1 MRTWLSSLA
10 LLVGLVLALAGP
22 ATGAPHNQ
30 RDLIAE
36 ADVAAPESK
45 MIDFENLTESERE
58 EFTRENI
65 NITALKIQQRVLR
78 EKQNLNRTSGGPLA
92 ITATSTDRDLSD
104 RVKTRKEY
112 ANQIIH
118 NIMHNIESNIMRN
131 DSAGQL
137 GATHEMAFSAVCE
150 LPKNTNMSQ
159 WNEDNTWNLYFRL
172 APNKQYSSVNSAILR
187 LYMNGINSTGTRNQ
201 RGESDNCK
209 NPAEQMIR
217 ITASVYYRKNRK
229 DNPSPERKKRICSSI
244 TITQSYRGWISMDTL
259 LAVKLWDK
267 PNRNFGIAIDV
278 EDQEDRPLRAS
289 DFFQP
294 PDCSMASKTNATTAL
309 PWNFFRK
316 SLAWTADEMDN
327 VPHQPRIDIAI
338 HKPMHHNHRMYRT
351 KHHYGYNV
359 RYHPYNG
366 STTGSYSSNSY
377 EQEQDVESRAERSSI
392 NGGTAGMIISANQQ
406 PHHHQHHHHHH
417 ANHHKHQ
424 QQQHQQHHFQHQQHP
439 IEVKLSQ
446 KRRRHLSHRSMNA
459 SAQTPISS
467 SVESEENQSVSS
479 SSAYDSTASGSIEDR
494 QL

>member
-1 MRTWLSSLA
+1 
-10 LLVGLVLALAGP
+10 
-22 ATGAPHNQ
+22 
-30 RDLIAE
+30 
-36 ADVAAPESK
+36 
-45 MIDFENLTESERE
+45 
-58 EFTRENI
+58 
-65 NITALKIQQRVLR
+65 
-78 EKQNLNRTSGGPLA
+78 
-92 ITATSTDRDLSD
+92 
-104 RVKTRKEY
+104 
-112 ANQIIH
+112 
-118 NIMHNIESNIMRN
+118 MHNIESNIMRN

-187 LYMNGINSTGTRNQ
+187 LYMNGINSTATRNQ

-278 EDQEDRPLRAS
+278 EDQEDRPLKAS

-338 HKPMHHNHRMYRT
+338 HKPMHHNHRTYRT

-377 EQEQDVESRAERSSI
+377 DQEQDVESRAERSSSSSI
-392 NGGTAGMIISANQQ
+392 NGGTSGMIITASQQ
-406 PHHHQHHHHHH
+406 PHHHHHHHQPQQQQLTHH
-417 ANHHKHQ
+417 YKHQ
-424 QQQHQQHHFQHQQHP
+424 QQQHQHQHQQHP

-446 KRRRHLSHRSMNA
+446 KRRRHLSHRTNA
-459 SAQTPISS
+459 SSAQTPLSS
-467 SVESEENQSVSS
+467 SAESEENQSVSG
-479 SSAYDSTASGSIEDR
+479 SSAYDSTASGSMEDR